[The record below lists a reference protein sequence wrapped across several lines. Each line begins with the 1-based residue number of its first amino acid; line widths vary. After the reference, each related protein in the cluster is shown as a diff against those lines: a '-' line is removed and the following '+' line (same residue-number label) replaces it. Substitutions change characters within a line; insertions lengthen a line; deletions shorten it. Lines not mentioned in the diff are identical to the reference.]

1 MWRGREHS
9 GTESRSHA
17 RSVTDA
23 DADADSDSDANPES
37 IVAPSARG
45 GVDR

>member
-9 GTESRSHA
+9 GTESQSHA

-23 DADADSDSDANPES
+23 DADANPES